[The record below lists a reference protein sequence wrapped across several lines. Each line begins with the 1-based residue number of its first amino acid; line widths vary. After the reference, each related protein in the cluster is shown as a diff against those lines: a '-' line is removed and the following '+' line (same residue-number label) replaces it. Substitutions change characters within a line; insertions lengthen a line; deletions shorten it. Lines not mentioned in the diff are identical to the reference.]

1 MPFSFIHANV
11 CPNCPHGRCSEDR
24 RIDRVRGRD
33 TLFRFKQRAAMHCT
47 FDSFMP
53 GTDNDPDIM
62 RTYDMYLNQ
71 FRSNALT
78 AGTALFGEA
87 FDVKSSAIAKV
98 EGDVFELLE
107 AGALWAAASAWNNYM
122 DSGVWSSSAFSC
134 PAGAIATPMRKIA
147 IVKLPR
153 GYDATKLFKPDVRA
167 AIQAH
172 ESALRLRGMELG
184 LSSPDIVGVRL
195 PNPLPTALSM
205 FLAPVNNLTQPN
217 LDLLEGAHRFLED
230 KIDATGF
237 LLAIAVKRTT
247 RSDRLYQP
255 LFESNILKYL
265 IEFVLRGAA
274 FRFYA
279 HLGSFDGADVAG
291 RYRAASLMSLIRGGT
306 PTPAVDSLYHA
317 ERPRDSAQSVLNDF
331 PLFPV

>member
-1 MPFSFIHANV
+1 MPFSFIHADV
-11 CPNCPHGRCSEDR
+11 CPTCPHGKCSEDR
-24 RIDRVRGRD
+24 RVDRVRGRD
-33 TLFRFKQRAAMHCT
+33 TMFRFKQRSAMHCT
-47 FDSFMP
+47 FEGFMP
-53 GTDNDPDIM
+53 GTDNDPDRT
-62 RTYDMYLNQ
+62 RTYDTYLNQ

-78 AGTALFGEA
+78 AGAALFGAA

-107 AGALWAAASAWNNYM
+107 AGALWAAASAWNTYM
-122 DSGVWSSSAFSC
+122 DSGVWNSVAFTC
-134 PAGAIATPMRKIA
+134 PHGAVATPMRKIA

-153 GYDATKLFKPDVRA
+153 GYDATRLFKPETRA

-195 PNPLPTALSM
+195 PHPLPPSLATFLS
-205 FLAPVNNLTQPN
+205 PVNDLTQPS
-217 LDLLEGAHRFLED
+217 LDLLEGAHRLLED

-279 HLGSFDGADVAG
+279 HLGSFDGADVVG

-306 PTPAVDSLYHA
+306 PVPAVDSLYLA
-317 ERPRDSAQSVLNDF
+317 ERPCESAQSVLNDF
-331 PLFPV
+331 PLFPI